1 MELNN
6 IQGEKMELYHK
17 ITKEVLELLL
27 KEGAQMP
34 VDLGRK
40 LQRSSSNDPKW
51 APWEQH
57 RLHEFK
63 EMGIDKRKCDEK
75 KKIKD
80 YWKD

>member
-1 MELNN
+1 MTWINSWWQPLPEQIAKAL
-6 IQGEKMELYHK
+6 QKQ
-17 ITKEVLELLL
+17 L
-27 KEGAQMP
+27 KE
-34 VDLGRK
+34 
-40 LQRSSSNDPKW
+40 DPKW